1 MGRGDDIFTTNA
13 DLVKEQMEKGLID
26 IGLLLEPIDMEKFDF
41 IRMAGKERWGVLM
54 RPDDIKC
61 FLGISDI

>member
-1 MGRGDDIFTTNA
+1 
-13 DLVKEQMEKGLID
+13 MEKGLID